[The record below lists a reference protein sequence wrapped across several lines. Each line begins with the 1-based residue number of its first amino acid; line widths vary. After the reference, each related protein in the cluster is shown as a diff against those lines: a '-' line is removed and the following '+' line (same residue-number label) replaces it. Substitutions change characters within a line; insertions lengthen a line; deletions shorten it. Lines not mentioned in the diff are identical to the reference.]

1 MVNEGPASENL
12 HMSRNSNGAANI
24 LHHYHVHYNKH
35 SPNAVNWII
44 YGLKSVFRELLSMSK
59 VISANR
65 LADGIVV
72 YAGRDGSWSERLSQ
86 AKVFASKA
94 EAEAGLL
101 IAQNDAKRNLVVEP
115 VVVEVTGDASGLRAV
130 TLREAI
136 RARGPTIDFLL
147 RTHAFAQ
154 DADPAQEN
162 TAKQATKAVLR
173 VPRLADRRE
182 HDPREHELMVAADF
196 PDALAR

>member
-1 MVNEGPASENL
+1 MP
-12 HMSRNSNGAANI
+12 
-24 LHHYHVHYNKH
+24 
-35 SPNAVNWII
+35 
-44 YGLKSVFRELLSMSK
+44 K

-86 AKVFASKA
+86 AKIFASKA

-101 IAQNDAKRNLVVEP
+101 VAQNDAKRNLVVEP
-115 VVVEVTGDASGLRAV
+115 VVVEVAEDASGLRAI

-136 RARGPTIDFLL
+136 RARGPTIDFLP
-147 RTHAFAQ
+147 RPHAFAHGA
-154 DADPAQEN
+154 DAPQEN
-162 TAKQATKAVLR
+162 TAKRDPKAVLR
-173 VPRLADRRE
+173 FPRLADTRE

-196 PDALAR
+196 REEIAR